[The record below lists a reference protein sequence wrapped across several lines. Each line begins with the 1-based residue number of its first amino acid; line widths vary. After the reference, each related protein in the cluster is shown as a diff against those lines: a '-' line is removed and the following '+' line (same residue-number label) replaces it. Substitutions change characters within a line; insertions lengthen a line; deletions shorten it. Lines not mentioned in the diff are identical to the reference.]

1 MQEMC
6 SGIQWRIGKFV
17 GVYEFYRIQANAV
30 GGYCGSLSDKVN
42 TCDYAAKMQAYQS
55 PF

>member
-17 GVYEFYRIQANAV
+17 GVYEFYRMQANAV
-30 GGYCGSLSDKVN
+30 GGGLSDKVN